1 MDFVRSYFGTNETLT
16 SWTLFSSLFVQIS
29 ADLENKWGQKCS
41 TGQSFICT
49 EVTSYKIHI
58 LGVPS
63 LSNQRLSNLPQGAS
77 DGFRKS
83 SVIYSSIA
91 SSMFLLSESE
101 LSTCT
106 LEFCDPRRILAIS
119 QKVAMS
125 FFPYITLSF
134 KFASQTSRVF
144 FTFYLMIVH

>member
-1 MDFVRSYFGTNETLT
+1 MEPKWLQKSIQNSIKGRMPPGMDVG
-16 SWTLFSSLFVQIS
+16 WDV
-29 ADLENKWGQKCS
+29 
-41 TGQSFICT
+41 
-49 EVTSYKIHI
+49 
-58 LGVPS
+58 
-63 LSNQRLSNLPQGAS
+63 

-119 QKVAMS
+119 QKVAIS

-134 KFASQTSRVF
+134 KFASQTSREF
-144 FTFYLMIVH
+144 FHFLSDDCALRITSYILCCHAIIFNVHTYKVQTYVSISLILDAIGCRYQKCLL

>member
-1 MDFVRSYFGTNETLT
+1 ML
-16 SWTLFSSLFVQIS
+16 
-29 ADLENKWGQKCS
+29 
-41 TGQSFICT
+41 
-49 EVTSYKIHI
+49 
-58 LGVPS
+58 
-63 LSNQRLSNLPQGAS
+63 
-77 DGFRKS
+77 
-83 SVIYSSIA
+83 
-91 SSMFLLSESE
+91 LLSESE

-134 KFASQTSRVF
+134 MFASQTRRVF